1 MKIEKLTENKIRVI
15 IPSEELGLNT
25 NNINAMH
32 KAFEMQE
39 VFLNILKKA
48 EKEVDFQTDGCKLL
62 IEAFSSSED
71 IFVFTITK
79 YLPEKDE
86 KKKKLIV
93 KRKNYNQVNDKYSIC
108 KFDSFDTFC
117 SFCNSVKCIHKSEN
131 DKFIKNTVLYLWK
144 DVYYL
149 VFKNMNINEKD
160 KNLIFST
167 LSEFAKFV
175 SYSDNFESK
184 LLEHG
189 KVIIK
194 KNAINIGMNLFVD

>member
-93 KRKNYNQVNDKYSIC
+93 KRKNYNQVNGNYSIC

-149 VFKNMNINEKD
+149 VFRNMNINEKD

-194 KNAINIGMNLFVD
+194 KMLLILV